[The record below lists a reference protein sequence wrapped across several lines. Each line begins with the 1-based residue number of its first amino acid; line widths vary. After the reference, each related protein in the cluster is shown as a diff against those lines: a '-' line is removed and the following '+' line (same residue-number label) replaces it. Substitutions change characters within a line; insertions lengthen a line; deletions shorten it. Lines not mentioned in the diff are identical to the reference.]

1 MKRAFLIEAT
11 VMAQYLRQLLPIGI
25 IVAVA
30 MTIGVGNVSAAASVF
45 VMMACML
52 SCTAMCA
59 YDDMD
64 NWGAFRLSLPLSRRD
79 VVLGRYAMVIAFALG
94 ATFFGIALVVASW
107 TLGQIGVLPESVAA
121 YVALDADGL
130 PSSLFAVLFVL
141 LIGLFDA
148 GVSLPGFFKFGTT
161 KASQYMPYI
170 ILVVFVLLAALAGQ
184 VLDGGVI
191 MGQISHILAWLENPE
206 NLALIAAAVLIAC
219 AVILAVSAAVSLR
232 LYEKRDL

>member
-45 VMMACML
+45 VMMAFML
-52 SCTAMCA
+52 SSVAMSA

-64 NWGAFRLSLPLSRRD
+64 NWGTFRLALPLSRRD
-79 VVLGRYAMVIAFALG
+79 VVLGRYAMVVVFACM
-94 ATFFGIALVVASW
+94 AAVFGGVLVAAGWALSQ
-107 TLGQIGVLPESVAA
+107 TGVLPESVVS

-130 PSSLFAVLFVL
+130 QGSLFAVLFVSL
-141 LIGLFDA
+141 FGSLIV
-148 GVSLPGFFKFGTT
+148 GVSLPCFFKFGTT
-161 KASQYMPYI
+161 KATQYLPYI
-170 ILVVFVLLAALAGQ
+170 MIVVCGLFAGTMGA
-184 VLDGGVI
+184 LDGGAV
-191 MGQISHILAWLENPE
+191 MEQLKQVLAWFEEPSH
-206 NLALIAAAVLIAC
+206 LALGGAGMLVGAAV
-219 AVILAVSAAVSLR
+219 VLAVSAMVSLR

>member
-1 MKRAFLIEAT
+1 MKRAFLIEAA
-11 VMAQYLRQLLPIGI
+11 VMAQYIRQLLPIGL

-59 YDDMD
+59 YDDMN

-79 VVLGRYAMVIAFALG
+79 VVLGRYAMVIAFAFG
-94 ATFFGIALVVASW
+94 AAFFGVALVVASW
-107 TLGQIGVLPESVAA
+107 LLGQAGILPESVAA

-191 MGQISHILAWLENPE
+191 MGQIGSALTWLENPE
-206 NLALIAAAVLIAC
+206 NLALIAVAVLVAC
-219 AVILAVSAAVSLR
+219 AVILAISAAVSLR

>member
-1 MKRAFLIEAT
+1 MKRAFLIEAA
-11 VMAQYLRQLLPIGI
+11 VMAQYIRQLLPIGL

-59 YDDMD
+59 YDDLD
-64 NWGAFRLSLPLSRRD
+64 NWGAFRLALPLSRRD

-94 ATFFGIALVVASW
+94 AAAFGGVLIVLGWA
-107 TLGQIGVLPESVAA
+107 LGQVGVLPESVVS

-130 PSSLFAVLFVL
+130 QSSLFAVLFVS
-141 LIGLFDA
+141 LFGSLVV
-148 GVSLPGFFKFGTT
+148 GVSLPCFFKFGTT
-161 KASQYMPYI
+161 KATQYLPYVLI
-170 ILVVFVLLAALAGQ
+170 VVSGLFAGLMST
-184 VLDGGVI
+184 LDGGEV
-191 MGQISHILAWLENPE
+191 MEQMLQVFAWFEDPSH
-206 NLALIAAAVLIAC
+206 LALGGVGMFAGAV
-219 AVILAVSAAVSLR
+219 VILVISAVVSLR

>member
-11 VMAQYLRQLLPIGI
+11 VMVQYLRQLLPIGL

-64 NWGAFRLSLPLSRRD
+64 NWGAFRLSMPLSRRD
-79 VVLGRYAMVIAFALG
+79 VVLGRYAMVVAFALG
-94 ATFFGIALVVASW
+94 AAFFGVALIVASW
-107 TLGQIGVLPESVAA
+107 TLGKMGVLPESVAA

-130 PSSLFAVLFVL
+130 PSSLFAVLTVL

-148 GVSLPGFFKFGTT
+148 GISLPGFFKFGTT

-170 ILVVFVLLAALAGQ
+170 ILVVFVLFAAVLGQ
-184 VLDGGVI
+184 VLDGGII
-191 MGQISHILAWLENPE
+191 MEQISRVLTWLEDPA
-206 NLALIAAAVLIAC
+206 NLALIAAGMLAVC
-219 AVILAVSAAVSLR
+219 AVIIAISAAVSLH